1 MTNKLPSVKIAILGG
16 SGIYKMEGVEI
27 TQEIDLDTPFG
38 KPSDKI
44 SIMKIENKTVAFIP
58 RHGKVHSISP
68 SHIPYR
74 ANIWAL
80 KKLGVKFILS
90 LSAVGSLCE
99 EYKPGDIVVP
109 DQLVDWTKD
118 RFQEKSFFNKG
129 IACHV
134 SLAEPF
140 CKNLNQVCYKAV
152 QKSQSSAPDG
162 NKLEGQAHLGGA
174 SVTIE
179 GPRFSTRAESEMFRQ
194 MNFKIVGM
202 TTCNEAF
209 LSREAEMAYSVM
221 HHITDYDCWHQAHD
235 NVSVEQVMI
244 QAGKNVILAQ
254 TSVKNAIAM
263 LDENMAS
270 DAFTAL
276 GNGGAI
282 MTKKESITAE
292 GLDIIIG
299 KYL

>member
-1 MTNKLPSVKIAILGG
+1 MTNSLSTLPSVTIAILGG

-27 TQEIDLDTPFG
+27 IQEIDLDTPFG

-44 SIMKIENKTVAFIP
+44 SIMKINNKTVAFIP
-58 RHGKVHSISP
+58 RHGKNHSISP
-68 SHIPYR
+68 SFIPYR
-74 ANIWAL
+74 ANIWAF
-80 KKLGVKFILS
+80 KKLGVKFIIS

-99 EYKPGDIVVP
+99 AYRPGDICVP
-109 DQLVDWTKD
+109 DQIVDWTKD
-118 RFQEKSFFNKG
+118 RLMEKSFFNQG

-140 CKNLNQVCYKAV
+140 CKNLNQICFQAV
-152 QKSQSSAPDG
+152 QKAQKTLDG
-162 NKLEGQAHLGGA
+162 QVHLGGA

-194 MNFKIVGM
+194 MKFKVVGM

-209 LSREAEMAYSVM
+209 LAREAEMAYSVM

-235 NVSVEQVMI
+235 NVSVEAVMA
-244 QAGKNVILAQ
+244 QAAKNVILAQ
-254 TSVKNAIAM
+254 TSVKNAIEL
-263 LDENMAS
+263 LDENADS
-270 DAFTAL
+270 EAFNAL

-282 MTKKESITAE
+282 MTKKENITAE